1 MPDPETFANSFNSLQ
16 DKTIGQLET
25 DYLKSVRATVK
36 ATDWDKLDRDLAAY
50 RNGDEIVDGIAWE
63 DYNPKERLSKL
74 VSVSLDAHG
83 AYIGDVVGGAGFDLV
98 DPNALKWIDDY
109 AAQEIKYISGGS
121 KDAIKQIIRNG
132 YEKGITADQQARQ
145 IREHIGL
152 DPNRSKTLEK
162 YADNLFSKGMDEA
175 EVWRLVEKKG
185 KALLSQRA
193 LTIAVNE
200 ASEAGGRATYE
211 STKNA
216 VERGIIDPYIYEA
229 FRIIT
234 ADERTCAICNAV
246 AGESRKLPDGVYPS
260 TGSQI
265 AKKHTRC
272 RCVEG
277 LREITMKS
285 QGTGKRLSGRGQ
297 LPVVFDVQK
306 LKRKDG
312 ALYVPT
318 VPLIEGVYEQWGMRV
333 LREYKEFSQYSHWLL
348 GKPVMVNHEEVRA
361 DARKIGQLLDPQNS
375 EEGLKVNVTTK
386 FFEQDLT
393 PRELEALASG
403 KPHDGSISWECWLD
417 MTPGVR
423 TNPMTGAQESYDAK
437 EVGPYDFFEYSLVPH
452 GVVSIDAGAGFNMQS
467 AGCKD
472 HDHQKLLSKSSAPGG
487 ADLMEIEQ
495 IEGMI
500 KEAVS
505 PLMEKIAALE
515 QENKSLR
522 GEQTKVQESI
532 ETDRKARVFEAFQ
545 SKLKPG
551 YQEKA
556 EEHFEAYQKDP
567 ASWAMENA
575 DKFIQSKESKTLK
588 GSAVSGDAPVWSMEQ
603 ERQKMKAEG
612 KVI

>member
-1 MPDPETFANSFNSLQ
+1 MPDPETFANGYNALQ
-16 DKTIGQLET
+16 DKTISQLEA
-25 DYLKSVRATVK
+25 DYLKSVRATIK
-36 ATDWDKLDRDLAAY
+36 ATDWEKLDSDLAAY

-121 KDAIKQIIRNG
+121 KDAIRQIIKNG
-132 YEKGITADQQARQ
+132 YEKGITVDQQARQ

-152 DPNRSKTLEK
+152 DPRRSATLEK

-216 VERGIIDPYIYEA
+216 VERGIIDPYLYEA

-234 ADERTCAICNAV
+234 ADERTCAVCNAV

-277 LREITMKS
+277 LREITMK
-285 QGTGKRLSGRGQ
+285 KKEMRESGRTKTE
-297 LPVVFDVQK
+297 VSFEAK
-306 LKRKDG
+306 ALKRKDG
-312 ALYVPT
+312 VIYCPT
-318 VPLIEGVYEQWGMRV
+318 VPLVEGVFEGLGFPV
-333 LREYKEFSQYSHWLL
+333 LRLYEEFSKDAHWLDGL
-348 GKPVMVNHEEVRA
+348 TVLTNHE
-361 DARKIGQLLDPQNS
+361 DLNPNARRIGKLSDTQSRPEKKD
-375 EEGLKVNVTTK
+375 VTATTR
-386 FFEQDLT
+386 FFESDLT
-393 PRELEALASG
+393 PKEVEAITSKQPLHGSLSLSYNLEQASG
-403 KPHDGSISWECWLD
+403 EWNGKHYEAIE
-417 MTPGVR
+417 R
-423 TNPMTGAQESYDAK
+423 
-437 EVGPYDFFEYSLVPH
+437 GPYVFYEYSLVRQ
-452 GVVSIDAGAGFNMQS
+452 GVVTPKDGAGFNME
-467 AGCKD
+467 CKNC
-472 HDHQKLLSKSSAPGG
+472 KSLSSAPGG
-487 ADLMEIEQ
+487 ADSMEMEDIQKMIE
-495 IEGMI
+495 
-500 KEAVS
+500 EAQK
-505 PLMEKIAALE
+505 PLAEKIAALE
-515 QENKSLR
+515 QENIALK
-522 GEQTKVQESI
+522 GEQNKVQESI
-532 ETDRKARVFEAFQ
+532 ETDRKARIFEAFQ
-545 SKLKPG
+545 AKLKPG
-551 YQEKA
+551 HQEKA
-556 EEHFEAYQKDP
+556 AELYEAYQKDP
-567 ASWAMENA
+567 AGWVMENA
-575 DKFIQSKESKTLK
+575 DKFIQAKESKTLK
-588 GSAVSGDAPVWSMEQ
+588 GSAVSGDAPVWSLEQ
-603 ERQKMKAEG
+603 ERQKMKSEG